1 MDINCRTP
9 LMYAPKLCLWCCN
22 NSSSTLVQIC
32 KNVSSVLC
40 QNSCMTV
47 RVITAQ
53 VDIIL
58 LFSFRLAHQGPVVLT
73 FEEDDL
79 EATELTVSQV
89 YSFHKSAKNT
99 VRKPSHPFTVMCYFL
114 NIMLLYNTFSLNV
127 SISFIFPCVSSSS
140 CFVTRHIHSF
150 RIIYTHY

>member
-9 LMYAPKLCLWCCN
+9 PNKCPHASCMRQKLCLSCCN
-22 NSSSTLVQIC
+22 NSSSTLIQIC
-32 KNVSSVLC
+32 EYVSSVLC

-53 VDIIL
+53 IDIIIL

-79 EATELTVSQV
+79 EATELVVSQV
-89 YSFHKSAKNT
+89 DSFHKSAKNT
-99 VRKPSHPFTVMCYFL
+99 VLQPSHLFTAMWYFL
-114 NIMLLYNTFSLNV
+114 NIMLLYSTFSLNV
-127 SISFIFPCVSSSS
+127 SISFIFPCSV
-140 CFVTRHIHSF
+140 
-150 RIIYTHY
+150 IIQLLCNKTYA